1 MDKVYK
7 FARMTHS
14 QMRNMSRM
22 DENEC
27 EKASRKPAGGCGDL
41 SMPTTQRGNKVNN
54 SNASKIKLNGRRS
67 EIAQLLGISNFRE
80 YIHIIIAIFSYS
92 IH

>member
-54 SNASKIKLNGRRS
+54 SNAIKIKLN
-67 EIAQLLGISNFRE
+67 EIAQLFE
-80 YIHIIIAIFSYS
+80 YLLYS
-92 IH
+92 F